1 VLKRAPQTRGLA
13 IAGTLAAAGKSP
25 GQLVFV
31 EAYGDN
37 DDEMWLGKTVE
48 FSDYGRQS
56 CCTKHTERQRNVCG
70 ARLNTRDFMVAM
82 EWHERVPEIG
92 DAA

>member
-1 VLKRAPQTRGLA
+1 ML
-13 IAGTLAAAGKSP
+13 
-25 GQLVFV
+25 V

-37 DDEMWLGKTVE
+37 DDEILLGKTVE

-92 DAA
+92 GAA